1 MDYSW
6 LGNEVYLEY
15 LWTGFVNTLIL
26 VAVSGVL
33 GFALAVGV
41 ALAQIVG
48 PRPLAALA
56 RGFTTVIRGTPL
68 LVQLFFFY
76 DGVGRL
82 LPEIPGVREMWV
94 WPILR
99 DAFFYGAL
107 AFTISVG
114 AYAGEVMRG
123 AMKSVPAGELE
134 AARAF
139 GEPVERVGLPQHAPR
154 LVHEPRT
161 DRRDA
166 DFVVAALEESHA
178 EFVLELP
185 DRDRQRRLAHVAG
198 GGRATE
204 MALAGDRDDV
214 AEFGQGHGVTT

>member
-1 MDYSW
+1 MDWQIIWDSLPEL
-6 LGNEVYLEY
+6 LGGLQLTVEITALSVAI
-15 LWTGFVNTLIL
+15 GL
-26 VAVSGVL
+26 V
-33 GFALAVGV
+33 LAV
-41 ALAQIVG
+41 
-48 PRPLAALA
+48 PLAIL
-56 RGFTTVIRGTPL
+56 RLHPNPLIWTPVYGFIFFFRGTPL

-82 LPEIPGVREMWV
+82 LPEIPGVRETWM

-139 GEPVERVGLPQHAPR
+139 GIMMTGRNSGVLIGPILLAQTFELAGSWDWAAPVMGTATAVAL
-154 LVHEPRT
+154 
-161 DRRDA
+161 
-166 DFVVAALEESHA
+166 VVA
-178 EFVLELP
+178 VW
-185 DRDRQRRLAHVAG
+185 LASKVRGAD
-198 GGRATE
+198 A
-204 MALAGDRDDV
+204 
-214 AEFGQGHGVTT
+214 